1 LSAVLARAVV
11 RPKSGASEIHGNEA
25 RTGGVTECCLPVD

>member
-11 RPKSGASEIHGNEA
+11 RPKSGASEIHGKEA